1 MTASNFERRPIVLV
15 VEDEP
20 MIADSLTKMLNL
32 NGYDATAAYDAES
45 ALEKMLNQ
53 APDLLISDIALPKMN
68 GIDLAIQ
75 IKKLVPDCK
84 VMLFTGQYDI
94 DHLLALA
101 HIAKYD
107 FGVLHKPIS
116 PADLLKHLANALGT

>member
-1 MTASNFERRPIVLV
+1 MTAWNFERRPIVLV

-20 MIADSLTKMLNL
+20 MIADSLAKILNL

-45 ALEKMLNQ
+45 ALEKMLNN

-75 IKKLVPDCK
+75 IKKLIPDCK
-84 VMLFTGQYDI
+84 VMLFTGQHDI

-116 PADLLKHLANALGT
+116 APDLLKHLAIALGT